1 MAEIIN
7 PLGRDERQ
15 EARGKRV
22 FQDW

>member
-7 PLGRDERQ
+7 LLGRDERQ
-15 EARGKRV
+15 EAIGKRV